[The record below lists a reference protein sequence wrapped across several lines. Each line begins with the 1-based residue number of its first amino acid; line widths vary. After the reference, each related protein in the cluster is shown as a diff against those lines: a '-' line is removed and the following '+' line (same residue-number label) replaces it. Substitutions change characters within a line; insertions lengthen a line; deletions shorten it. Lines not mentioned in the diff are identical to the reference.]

1 MNKKGFTLVELL
13 AVIVILSLLA
23 LLASTSVSK
32 IIKYSRSDLYD
43 TQINLIKKAAEAW
56 GADNLDELP
65 EAGSCKIL
73 LLKDLKE
80 YGIIDDK
87 IINPKT
93 NKPFSNYLVIKIT
106 GIENDTGLNNT
117 KYEVDADNINTCT
130 YIYSYSPLITEI
142 NDFTYPWII
151 TNGLY
156 KSTNHDHNT
165 TSNMT
170 FKFTLIKSM
179 VLKFDWSIS
188 SESVSY
194 DYLYYTIKKDGQTL
208 SGTGVS
214 TKIGGTSYGTSEAN
228 LIYNTIAKSL
238 KPGEYEL
245 IFTYRKDVSVNKG
258 TDTAYVKNITFE

>member
-13 AVIVILSLLA
+13 AVIIILSLLA

-32 IIKYSRSDLYD
+32 IIKYSRSDLYE

-65 EAGSCKIL
+65 EAGSCKFL

-93 NKPFSNYLVIKIT
+93 NKPFSNDLVIKIT
-106 GIENDTGLNNT
+106 GIENDMGLNNT

-130 YIYSYSPLITEI
+130 HIYSPPITEI
-142 NDFTYPWII
+142 NDFTYPWTI

-156 KSTNHDHNT
+156 KSTNHNHST
-165 TSNMT
+165 TSKMT
-170 FKFTLIKSM
+170 FKFTLVKSM
-179 VLKFDWSIS
+179 VLKFDWSVS
-188 SESVSY
+188 SESASF

-208 SGTGVS
+208 SETGVS

-238 KPGEYEL
+238 EPGEYEL
-245 IFTYRKDVSVNKG
+245 VFTYRKDSSVNNG